1 MYDTNK
7 DGTIDFKE
15 YMIIAYTMMNGSPE
29 ERLNLMFPLFDI
41 NNDGLVSYEEIYV
54 IGKDNTSIMKHKFNS
69 LLVCVDSFYILVRY
83 LFLHKNHDENTGEK
97 LEDEAKEK
105 IEKIARDILKE
116 MDVNLDGKISKEE
129 FIK

>member
-7 DGTIDFKE
+7 DGSIDFKE

-54 IGKDNTSIMKHKFNS
+54 IGKVDNTNIMKHKFNS
-69 LLVCVDSFYILVRY
+69 IHYYVCVD
-83 LFLHKNHDENTGEK
+83 LFTPN
-97 LEDEAKEK
+97 
-105 IEKIARDILKE
+105 
-116 MDVNLDGKISKEE
+116 IS
-129 FIK
+129 